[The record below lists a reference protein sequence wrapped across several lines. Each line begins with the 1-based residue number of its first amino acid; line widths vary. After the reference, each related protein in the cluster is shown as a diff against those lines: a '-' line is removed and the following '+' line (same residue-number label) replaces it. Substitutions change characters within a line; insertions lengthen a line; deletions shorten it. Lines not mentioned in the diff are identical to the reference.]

1 MYVCESHRQ
10 RLRTRERERE
20 RGTDRTTQRST
31 NMLLG
36 DAVFIVLC
44 LHENKT
50 LREKGR
56 KQKELGDSGRKIKR
70 RLGDGEMKRRMTRR
84 ERERERGERRK
95 KQRQIKAAAA
105 ESVLHFDMD
114 V

>member
-10 RLRTRERERE
+10 RLRTRERE

-84 ERERERGERRK
+84 ERERER
-95 KQRQIKAAAA
+95 
-105 ESVLHFDMD
+105 
-114 V
+114 

>member
-1 MYVCESHRQ
+1 
-10 RLRTRERERE
+10 
-20 RGTDRTTQRST
+20 
-31 NMLLG
+31 MLLG

-84 ERERERGERRK
+84 EREREREVSGERSRG
-95 KQRQIKAAAA
+95 R
-105 ESVLHFDMD
+105 
-114 V
+114 

>member
-1 MYVCESHRQ
+1 
-10 RLRTRERERE
+10 
-20 RGTDRTTQRST
+20 
-31 NMLLG
+31 MLLG

-84 ERERERGERRK
+84 ERERGERRK